1 MKKLWGSILIG
12 LLILSGCSPKEPV
25 AIHISALKGPTAM
38 GMVQMMAENYEG
50 YEFEIV
56 ANVDEVVAKIGKGEV
71 DMAALPANMAA
82 VLYNN
87 TDGGIK
93 VLAVNTLGVLYIC
106 ENGNDIQSLDD
117 LKGKTIYASGKG
129 ATPEYGLNYILTKA
143 GIEDEVRIEWKSEHT
158 ECVSAMLSDP
168 NAIAMLP
175 EPFVSSAQVQNENI
189 RVALDLTAEWEK
201 LTSESTM
208 ITGVIIA
215 RKEFVE
221 DNKAAV
227 DEFLD
232 RYKTSVD
239 CANNKVEETAR
250 LIGEYD
256 IVAEAVALK
265 ALPQCNI
272 TLITGDELKDKLSGY
287 LTVLFDQNPKA
298 VGGSLPDDDFYY
310 EGK

>member
-106 ENGNDIQSLDD
+106 ENGNDIQSLAD

-239 CANNKVEETAR
+239 YANNKVEETAR

-272 TLITGDELKDKLSGY
+272 TLITGDELKDKLNGY

>member
-106 ENGNDIQSLDD
+106 ENGNDIQSLAD

-239 CANNKVEETAR
+239 YANNKVEETAR

>member
-106 ENGNDIQSLDD
+106 ENGNDIQSLAD

-239 CANNKVEETAR
+239 YANNKVEETAR

-256 IVAEAVALK
+256 IVTEAVALK

>member
-106 ENGNDIQSLDD
+106 ENGNDIQSLAD

-239 CANNKVEETAR
+239 YANNKVEETAR

-256 IVAEAVALK
+256 IVTEAVALK

-298 VGGSLPDDDFYY
+298 VGGSFPDDDFYY